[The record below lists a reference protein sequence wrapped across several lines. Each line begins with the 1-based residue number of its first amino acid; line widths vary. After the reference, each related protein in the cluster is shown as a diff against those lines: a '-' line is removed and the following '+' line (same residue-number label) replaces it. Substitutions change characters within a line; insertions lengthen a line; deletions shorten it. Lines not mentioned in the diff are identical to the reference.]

1 MKIASFKASAQL
13 QPYINRYW
21 LWEGEQE
28 LPTMLPGTGA
38 ELIFQYASPTITIH
52 SNNTHTVMPLGVL
65 LQPRFHSL
73 QLTTKSK
80 ASFIAVRFRH
90 GALRHFCKYS
100 LADLLDQPTSVSI
113 LWGEEGNQLIAQMQ
127 ETTTI
132 AQRIALLNDFLLKQ
146 LQNHHKQQ
154 LWLDKAI
161 NQLYYTLEPLAI
173 NTIAEQL
180 SFSTRYFQKK
190 FKEHYGVTAKY
201 FHCVSRF
208 EKTLRQLLL
217 THKSYYLDTAL
228 AHGYYD
234 QAHFIKQFKQFTQ
247 TTPLHYLQDKNFR
260 THFYNKSL

>member
-1 MKIASFKASAQL
+1 MKIASFKASAHL

-21 LWEGEQE
+21 VWEGEQE

-38 ELIFQYASPTITIH
+38 ELIFQYASSTIEIQ
-52 SNNTHTVMPLGVL
+52 SNHTHTMMPRGVL

-73 QLTTKSK
+73 KLVTESR
-80 ASFIAVRFRH
+80 ASFMAVRFRH
-90 GALRHFCKYS
+90 GALRHFCKHS
-100 LADLLDQPTSVSI
+100 LADLVDQPISVSAI
-113 LWGEEGNQLIAQMQ
+113 WGEAGNQLVAHMQ

-146 LQNHHKQQ
+146 LQIHHKQQ

-161 NQLYYTLEPLAI
+161 NQLYYSLEPLAI
-173 NTIAEQL
+173 NSISEQL
-180 SFSTRYFQKK
+180 SLSTRYFQKK
-190 FKEHYGVTAKY
+190 FKENYGVTAKY
-201 FHCVSRF
+201 FQCVTRF

-217 THKSYYLDTAL
+217 TKESYYLDTAL

-247 TTPLHYLQDKNFR
+247 TTPLNYLQEKNFR